1 MNRKGEAM
9 TPRREKSRRPD
20 GMTLFFMAIS
30 LVAAALLYRQG
41 GLGAIGIGL
50 EKSMVLLISVSPVV
64 VLALLLA
71 GYAQTLIPRRWVETR
86 LGQRSGRGGTALA
99 CLAGALMPGGPFAA
113 FPVVLVLRQSGA
125 ALGTCVAFLTAW
137 SVLGLHRMII
147 WEIPWLGW
155 RFALLRWLIS
165 LPLPWLAAWAMYHLD
180 ARINSKDAA

>member
-1 MNRKGEAM
+1 MRGVRQRKGDPGPAARP
-9 TPRREKSRRPD
+9 TPTRARRVLGHPL
-20 GMTLFFMAIS
+20 THL
-30 LVAAALLYRQG
+30 LLAL
-41 GLGAIGIGL
+41 
-50 EKSMVLLISVSPVV
+50 VLLAVV
-64 VLALLLA
+64 LA

-86 LGQRSGRGGTALA
+86 LGQSSGRGGTALA

-165 LPLPWLAAWAMYHLD
+165 LPLPWLAAWAMHHLD
-180 ARINSKDAA
+180 LRIRQRDAD